1 MQLLFTM
8 PILAFISLAAS
19 SMYSVQGQEMVDVVF
34 EGIPDC
40 FCLDGT
46 VVVKSSTKGPALPK
60 KPCAGH
66 GGWALTSDSTQELTV
81 NCKNQD
87 CSIYD
92 GFVLGFSD
100 MPKVVNAKNAPQAHS
115 IVIRTILLQEPKSV
129 QDFKE
134 IAEDMMMQQR
144 KISRGLRRFIIN
156 LILFIWGDEGFGDDD
171 FDEGF
176 GKGADECGKN
186 GLDDVGLVYAF
197 ETFAL
202 RAEIQK
208 LTQQSQGSGGV
219 LPLPPQNGII
229 GDGCIKYPFDI
240 FEWIRNAMGL
250 LGEADDLD
258 ELIVL
263 SRYVE
268 GLAPSSASTNGCNVD
283 EAFTDMATASL
294 AFWEYNGKQFNNTI
308 NIAGRRKWP
317 WKADATAFATSVPLV
332 GWLGGAIIGGI
343 VSAAYALADE

>member
-1 MQLLFTM
+1 
-8 PILAFISLAAS
+8 
-19 SMYSVQGQEMVDVVF
+19 MYSVQGQEMVDVVF

-144 KISRGLRRFIIN
+144 KIS
-156 LILFIWGDEGFGDDD
+156 
-171 FDEGF
+171 
-176 GKGADECGKN
+176 K
-186 GLDDVGLVYAF
+186 GLVDLLLTSFSLFGGMKGSVMMILMKGSVKELMSAARMVWTTLVLYMP
-197 ETFAL
+197 L
-202 RAEIQK
+202 R
-208 LTQQSQGSGGV
+208 L
-219 LPLPPQNGII
+219 LPLEQ
-229 GDGCIKYPFDI
+229 K
-240 FEWIRNAMGL
+240 
-250 LGEADDLD
+250 
-258 ELIVL
+258 
-263 SRYVE
+263 SKSS
-268 GLAPSSASTNGCNVD
+268 PSSHKEVVVFYLSPLKMELLVMVASSTPLTYLNGFVTPWDCS
-283 EAFTDMATASL
+283 E
-294 AFWEYNGKQFNNTI
+294 KRTI
-308 NIAGRRKWP
+308 SMN
-317 WKADATAFATSVPLV
+317 
-332 GWLGGAIIGGI
+332 
-343 VSAAYALADE
+343 